1 MILVYKKDIK
11 NLITE
16 SFSAYFSIFVVKDS
30 FLFIDQRLLIMTE
43 NLIKQVKDKVKQY
56 HQDTL
61 QNYQHLHRN
70 PELSFEE
77 EQTSLYVEKF
87 LKEWGVDYRNHIGGY
102 GILAW
107 IEGKNPKN
115 KTIALRADMDALP
128 INEQNEIEFKSS
140 KNNIMHACGHDVH
153 TSSLLTAVRIIN
165 ELKEEFEG
173 TILFIFQPGEEK
185 HPGGAN
191 LMLQDGVF
199 NDFTPDAII
208 GQHVYVDY
216 NVGTVGFESGVI
228 MASADEVHIKIKGKG
243 GHGAIPHELNDTVL
257 AASQV
262 IVSMQ
267 QVVARRS
274 NPFKP
279 AVLTFGRFI
288 ANGAT
293 NIIPDEV
300 VIAGT
305 FRCMDEEERFRLK
318 QIIQE
323 IAINTASAYGCEC
336 DIDVYDGYPC
346 TYNNKEVTDI
356 AKSFAVEYLGEH
368 NVKGLPVRM
377 TSEDFGFF
385 SQVYPST
392 FYRFGVKGKYQSTG
406 LHTSTFIVDE
416 ESLLTSVGTITYL
429 ALRYCNYK

>member
-1 MILVYKKDIK
+1 M
-11 NLITE
+11 
-16 SFSAYFSIFVVKDS
+16 
-30 FLFIDQRLLIMTE
+30 E
-43 NLIKQVKDKVKQY
+43 NLIKQVKEKVIAHHNETINHYK
-56 HQDTL
+56 
-61 QNYQHLHRN
+61 HLHRN
-70 PELSFEE
+70 PELSFQEKE
-77 EQTSLYVEKF
+77 TSAYIQKHLN
-87 LKEWGVDYRNHIGGY
+87 EWGIQYKDKIGGF

-107 IEGKNPKN
+107 IEGKNPTS

-128 INEQNEIEFKSS
+128 IDEQNEIDFKSS
-140 KNNIMHACGHDVH
+140 KEGIMHACGHDAH
-153 TSSLLTAVRIIN
+153 TSSLLTSVKIIS
-165 ELKEEFEG
+165 ELKSEFEG

-185 HPGGAN
+185 HPGGAS
-191 LMLQDGVF
+191 LMLKDGIF
-199 NDFTPDAII
+199 NDHKPDMII

-262 IVSMQ
+262 VVSMQ

-279 AVLTFGRFI
+279 AVLTFGKFI

-300 VIAGT
+300 VLAGT
-305 FRCMDEEERFRLK
+305 FRCMDEDERLRLK
-318 QIIQE
+318 QVIKE
-323 IAINTASAYGCEC
+323 VATNTALAYGCVCYIE
-336 DIDVYDGYPC
+336 VYDGYPC
-346 TYNNKEVTDI
+346 TYNDPNVTNL
-356 AKSFAVEYLGEH
+356 AKSFAVEYLGEDK
-368 NVKGLPVRM
+368 VKGLPIRM

-392 FYRFGVKGKYQSTG
+392 FYRFGVKGKYESTG

-416 ESLLTSVGTITYL
+416 DSLLTSVGTITYL
-429 ALRYCNYK
+429 GLRYCK